1 VGVVFGP
8 QYNVVQL
15 TNTVD
20 IADILYNGTED
31 NHHCR
36 TDPNLKSVKEFQVGV
51 QKFHLISGLIEF
63 MRELNTYG

>member
-1 VGVVFGP
+1 MGGVFGP

-20 IADILYNGTED
+20 IAHILYNGTED

-36 TDPNLKSVKEFQVGV
+36 ADPNLKSIKEFQVGV

-63 MRELNTYG
+63 MRELNKYG